1 MAVAS
6 AGPYASL
13 HHAPDRQQRQH
24 PTTQVFYR
32 PDALPAAQ
40 PTASKHLHR
49 NSEITLWDTDSHLLF
64 QTWSKSVQDKYL
76 KGCICIGDKKHVLVV
91 FGRTPGVISPN
102 FLFEHALWYH
112 TYIPGFIQSVQVW
125 GSYN

>member
-1 MAVAS
+1 VAVAS

-24 PTTQVFYR
+24 PTTEVFYR

-76 KGCICIGDKKHVLVV
+76 KGCICIGDKKTRFGGVWQNPWGNFPKFFVRARTVV
-91 FGRTPGVISPN
+91 PHLYSRFHPICSGLGE
-102 FLFEHALWYH
+102 L
-112 TYIPGFIQSVQVW
+112 
-125 GSYN
+125 